1 MRHADFR
8 ISTSPVEERFIQ
20 LSTEVYIFNLSE
32 TEHVKA
38 PSKGPFW
45 CSNLCVEDPTL
56 LVPVLVGAFF
66 AANVWISGIVQQR
79 FKSDAAIFRESVG

>member
-1 MRHADFR
+1 MALRNLALMRHADFR

-20 LSTEVYIFNLSE
+20 LSTEVHFNLAE
-32 TEHVKA
+32 IEHVKTL
-38 PSKGPFW
+38 PKGPFW

-66 AANVWISGIVQQR
+66 AANVWISGIVQQ
-79 FKSDAAIFRESVG
+79 